1 MAVRPPADIR
11 NIAITGHGNSGKTT
25 LCERLLFATGATTRM
40 GTVEEG
46 TTVSDWTDEE
56 KQHKHSLRPSV
67 LHLEHEGHWVNLID
81 TPGRADFLGH
91 AIACFPAVETVAVV
105 VDAVK
110 GIESATRRLM
120 TIAQDR
126 KLPRMIIVNKIDHP
140 EADLEALTER
150 IRSIFGAICLPI
162 NLPTGGGEKVINV
175 FEHDGSDAEGDK
187 TDFSSV
193 HEAHQQIV
201 EQIVEMQDEL
211 MTTYLEKGDAAL
223 DKGKVHD
230 ALEQALRDAHLVPI
244 CYCSAR
250 SGAGID
256 DLLHVFASLLPN
268 PLEGNPRPFLQTQ
281 EDKEVAYEPKP
292 DPELPL
298 LAHLFKITV
307 DPFVGRLGVFKV
319 HQGVVKAKGEVLIGD
334 QKKPLRVGHLIKR
347 QGKESVEVEAIG
359 PGDIGAIS
367 KLEELAYD
375 AVLHTSH
382 DQDSV
387 HLKPLPLPKP
397 MYGLAIELKN
407 HADETKFSAAIQ
419 KLTAEDP
426 FLHLDRIAA
435 TKETVLR
442 GMGELH
448 LRVVLEKLHKQ
459 FHIELNTS
467 PPKVAYKETITLKAD
482 GHHRH
487 KKQTGGAGQFGEV
500 FLRVEPLP
508 ADHDEGFEFVNETF
522 GGSIPRQFM
531 PAIEKGCRQVIAD
544 GAIAGYPMRGVRVC
558 VTDGKYH
565 AVDSK
570 EIAFITAGRWAMIDA
585 VQKAKPVLLEP
596 IVLLEVTCP
605 SQFMGDIAGDLSTRR
620 GRVQD
625 TEMLGDEACVIKAH
639 VPLSE
644 LQTYSTQ
651 LKSMTGGAGSYT
663 LDYSHDEPTPAHIQ
677 QEVIAAFKP
686 HHHED

>member
-1 MAVRPPADIR
+1 MAVRNPADIR
-11 NIAITGHGNSGKTT
+11 NIVITGHGNSGKTT
-25 LCERLLFATGATTRM
+25 LCERLLFATKAITRM
-40 GTVEEG
+40 GSVEEG
-46 TTVSDWTDEE
+46 NTVSDWSDEE
-56 KQHKHSLRPSV
+56 KHHKHSLRPSV
-67 LHLEHEGHWVNLID
+67 LHFEHEGHWVNIID
-81 TPGRADFLGH
+81 TPGRTDFLGQ
-91 AIACFPAVETVAVV
+91 AIACFPAAETVAVV
-105 VDAVK
+105 IDAVK
-110 GIESATRRLM
+110 GIESSTRRLM
-120 TIAQDR
+120 TIASDR
-126 KLPRMIIVNKIDHP
+126 RLPRVIIVNKIDHP

-150 IRSIFGAICLPI
+150 IRSVFGPVCLPI
-162 NLPTGGGEKVINV
+162 NLPSGGGAKVINV
-175 FEHDGSDAEGDK
+175 LEHDGSDAEGDS

-193 HEAHQQIV
+193 HDAHQQIV
-201 EQIVEMQDEL
+201 EQIVEVQDEL
-211 MTTYLEKGDAAL
+211 MTTYLEKGNAAL
-223 DKGKVHD
+223 DGDKVHD

-250 SGAGID
+250 TGVGID
-256 DLLHVFASLLPN
+256 DLLHIFASLLPS
-268 PLEGNPRPFLQTQ
+268 PLEGNPRPFLQRV
-281 EDKEVAYEPKP
+281 EDSTVSYEPKP

-307 DPFVGRLGVFKV
+307 DPFVGKLGVFKV
-319 HQGVVKAKGEVLIGD
+319 HQGVIKAKSEVLIGD
-334 QKKPLRVGHLIKR
+334 QKKPLRIGHLLKR

-367 KLEELAYD
+367 KLDELVFD

-382 DQDSV
+382 DQDTV
-387 HLKPLPLPKP
+387 HLKPLPLPSP

-407 HADETKFSAAIQ
+407 HADETKFSTAIQ
-419 KLTAEDP
+419 KLCAEDP
-426 FLHLDRIAA
+426 FLRLDRIAA
-435 TKETVLR
+435 TRQTVLQ

-448 LRVVLEKLHKQ
+448 LRVVLEKLQHQ
-459 FHIELNTS
+459 FNIELITS
-467 PPKVAYKETITLKAD
+467 PPKVAYKETITANAD

-508 ADHDEGFEFVNETF
+508 PDHPEGFEFVNETF

-531 PAIEKGCRQVIAD
+531 PAIEKGCRQVISD
-544 GAIAGYPMRGVRVC
+544 GAVAGYPMRGIRVC

-570 EIAFITAGRWAMIDA
+570 EIAFITAGKYAFIDA
-585 VQKAKPVLLEP
+585 VAKARPVLLEP

-605 SQFMGDIAGDLSTRR
+605 SQFMGDITGDLSTRR

-625 TEMLGDEACVIKAH
+625 TEMLGEDVCLIKAH
-639 VPLSE
+639 VPLAE

-663 LDYSHDEPTPAHIQ
+663 IDFSHDEPTPPHIQ
-677 QEVIAAFKP
+677 QEVIAAYKP